1 MRCAKPAQRH
11 VAKRRTAQNQKIL
24 PMRRSVRMVF
34 FGVALFLLALPLLVH
49 RTGSHLEAQSSHA
62 KQKPSK
68 PQSAAP
74 QIHYGTEG
82 LPESVRDTRDMLLAA
97 VQSGQIGELRQAY
110 DTNDIKPDLGA
121 STTDPVAHWKKL
133 SGDGEGRD
141 VLAALS
147 LILEAGYVVL
157 PLGRDIEN
165 NRLYIWP
172 YFAETPLERLTPAQE
187 VELLRLVPAAA
198 AKDMKAKGRYTHW
211 RLSIGADGSW
221 HSFRKDE

>member
-1 MRCAKPAQRH
+1 
-11 VAKRRTAQNQKIL
+11 
-24 PMRRSVRMVF
+24 MRRSVRTVF

-49 RTGSHLEAQSSHA
+49 RTGTHVEAQSSQA
-62 KQKPSK
+62 KQKASK
-68 PQSAAP
+68 PPSAAP
-74 QIHYGTEG
+74 QVHYGTDG
-82 LPESVRDTRDMLLAA
+82 LPESVRDMREMLLSA
-97 VQSGQIGELRQAY
+97 VQSGQIEELRQAY
-110 DTNDIKPDLGA
+110 DVNDIKPDLGA
-121 STTDPVAHWKKL
+121 ATTDPVAHWKKL

-147 LILEAGYVVL
+147 LILEAGYVVV

-172 YFAETPLERLTPAQE
+172 YFAETPLDRLTPAQE

-198 AKDMKAKGRYTHW
+198 AKDMRAKGRYTYW